1 MAQSRVLLGVVEGA
15 HGVQGQVKVRSFTAD
30 PADIASYGPL
40 ESGDG
45 RAFKAKVRGMAKGN
59 VLLSLSGVADRNQA
73 EALRGTQLFV
83 PREALPALDDEDEG
97 FYHADLIGLEA
108 RLEGQDAVLG
118 TVAGLADYGAGELL
132 EVRLAGQKRT
142 VLLPFTKAVVPVV
155 DLAQGFVVVAPP
167 SGLLDE
173 PKSGEEEK
181 ENTV

>member
-1 MAQSRVLLGVVEGA
+1 MTPARVLLGVVEGA
-15 HGVQGQVKVRSFTAD
+15 HGVQGLVKVKSFTAD

-45 RAFKAKVRGMAKGN
+45 RVFKAKVRGMAKGN

-73 EALRGTQLFV
+73 EALRGTRLFV
-83 PREALPALDDEDEG
+83 TREALPALNEEDEG

-108 RLEGQDAVLG
+108 RLEDGGVLG
-118 TVAGLADYGAGELL
+118 KIAGLADYGAGDLL
-132 EVRLAGQKRT
+132 EVELSGQKRT
-142 VLLPFTKAVVPVV
+142 VLLPFTKVVVPVV

-173 PKSGEEEK
+173 PGKGEDEKEEEA
-181 ENTV
+181 